1 MFFLVNKQKKFIF
14 GTTQKAGCTFIK
26 NLFRYISKLDTNS
39 SIKKP
44 SFDDIYNYSGY
55 TIIFFLRNIY
65 HRPVSTF
72 MDKYNYLKNP
82 SYVNIYPWNNGKEL
96 TFKNIVLELEK
107 SMKNNKWSIDFLHFQ
122 KQIGN
127 EFKKNKLDILKKNNL
142 IDVIYID
149 NINWEALE
157 TRLNVKINDSVKH
170 FKTDHVNT
178 NICKDRLNK
187 KILYDMTH
195 EELKDIK
202 YNYDDFYNEELTNII
217 SNIYSRDNADFL
229 YII

>member
-1 MFFLVNKQKKFIF
+1 M
-14 GTTQKAGCTFIK
+14 
-26 NLFRYISKLDTNS
+26 
-39 SIKKP
+39 
-44 SFDDIYNYSGY
+44 
-55 TIIFFLRNIY
+55 
-65 HRPVSTF
+65 
-72 MDKYNYLKNP
+72 
-82 SYVNIYPWNNGKEL
+82 
-96 TFKNIVLELEK
+96 
-107 SMKNNKWSIDFLHFQ
+107 
-122 KQIGN
+122 
-127 EFKKNKLDILKKNNL
+127 
-142 IDVIYID
+142 
-149 NINWEALE
+149 E